1 VQLVVQINA
10 PSGTFV
16 LREEIPAGWT
26 MEPETSQEQKEQGML
41 TRQVEVG
48 GATQREWLLRGP
60 ALTVIIYT
68 LAPEVTVGG
77 VTQDAQPKSYPLRGK
92 VITDSSGGA
101 VDIAGDDEITLVAVL
116 PVEVALVHLE
126 RTGDGSPTDLSLPGS
141 VSLVIDAGYKIT
153 EAQVTLAKDYWE
165 ADAIVPFTGEQ
176 RVTSEMLL
184 KLISWHEMGLPQ

>member
-1 VQLVVQINA
+1 
-10 PSGTFV
+10 
-16 LREEIPAGWT
+16 
-26 MEPETSQEQKEQGML
+26 ML